1 MKRLFLIASVLLA
14 AVSCSTT
21 RVLQDGEYRLAKNTV
36 NVVNDKKFNAGN
48 IEPYIKQKPN
58 SYFIFGWNPFLN
70 V

>member
-36 NVVNDKKFNAGN
+36 NVVNDKKFNDKFKA
-48 IEPYIKQKPN
+48 IVEK
-58 SYFIFGWNPFLN
+58 
-70 V
+70 VV